1 MDDYIRERGNPND
14 PNLDD
19 EKVLLFLSQGKRIP
33 QNDYEKELLAEIEEI
48 KAAGKELEIPSN
60 ML

>member
-19 EKVLLFLSQGKRIP
+19 EKILLFLSQGKRTP
-33 QNDYEKELLAEIEEI
+33 QNEYEKRLLSEIE
-48 KAAGKELEIPSN
+48 KAKETGKIIEIPSN
-60 ML
+60 VL